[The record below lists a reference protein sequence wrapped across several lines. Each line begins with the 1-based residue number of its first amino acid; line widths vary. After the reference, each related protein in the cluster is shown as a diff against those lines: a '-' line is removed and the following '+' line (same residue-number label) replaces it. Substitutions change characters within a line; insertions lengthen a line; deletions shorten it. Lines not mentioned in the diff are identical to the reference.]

1 MALLILQA
9 KILLLF
15 KVFVTFA
22 FQEIVK
28 TFNITRPMIPPRP
41 TMNGI
46 VNHNNQ
52 TNGNEDDDED

>member
-1 MALLILQA
+1 MALFAGYNIT
-9 KILLLF
+9 
-15 KVFVTFA
+15 FVHGLWKTFA